1 MRQQR
6 LIMLFVMAATLS
18 ACSDDSGHAEGE
30 LMLRNDMGL
39 DGALAALNRLGQDQ
53 PSDFHWDYALLPNC
67 ELEIRKR
74 RFLSRREPIRVSLR
88 GAVSDK
94 KVVAT
99 GRYEVTLRSSNHPAQ
114 TVVVLDHM
122 DAVDATQ
129 VEWLLDYLP
138 RFCASPQPTNLAAR
152 PLVRPVD
159 ASPKH
164 LESTR
169 EIRTCIRNFSSRAS

>member
-1 MRQQR
+1 MRR
-6 LIMLFVMAATLS
+6 KRHIMPLVLSATLS
-18 ACSDDSGHAEGE
+18 ACSDGYSSAEGE

-39 DGALAALNRLGQDQ
+39 EGALAALNRLGHDQ
-53 PSDFHWDYALLPNC
+53 PSDYHWDYALLPNC

-74 RFLSRREPIRVSLR
+74 RMLFRQEPIRVSLR

-99 GRYEVTLRSSNHPAQ
+99 GRYEVMLRSSKRPAQ

-138 RFCASPQPTNLAAR
+138 RFCTNPQSTNMDAR
-152 PLVRPVD
+152 PSVQPGG
-159 ASPKH
+159 APSIH

-169 EIRTCIRNFSSRAS
+169 ETRTWIRSFFSRAS